1 MLHHGKLLWLK
12 RLLTVLCLTGLFF
25 ALPIPARA
33 AETESDPLNFLLIGQ
48 DRLEGET
55 RARAD
60 SIILCTFRRD
70 TRQLILTSFLRD
82 LYVPIPGYGNNRIN
96 AAYAFGGSELLK
108 RTLEDNFGVA
118 IDGAIEVDFSQFAQ
132 IIDALGGVEL
142 ELRADEAAL
151 ISQETGSDLGP
162 GRQVLSGDQALS
174 YARIRRLDADGDFS
188 RTQRQRTVLEVLV
201 NRYRSAN
208 FVTVVRV
215 LNRILPLISTDM
227 TTPEILSH
235 ALTLFPMLS
244 GLTAAAQRIPADG
257 TYEDKTIDGMKVLSA
272 NMDYA
277 RKMLENT
284 TK

>member
-25 ALPIPARA
+25 TLPIPARA

-108 RTLEDNFGVA
+108 KTLEDNFGVA
-118 IDGAIEVDFSQFAQ
+118 IDGTIEVDFSQFAQ

-215 LNRILPLISTDM
+215 LNRVLPLISTDM